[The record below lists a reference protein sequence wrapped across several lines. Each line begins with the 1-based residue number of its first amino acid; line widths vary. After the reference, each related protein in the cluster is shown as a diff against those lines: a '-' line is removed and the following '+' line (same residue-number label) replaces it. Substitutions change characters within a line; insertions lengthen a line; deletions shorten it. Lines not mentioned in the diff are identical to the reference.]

1 MATKLA
7 GQLKEKRNSFL
18 KVFVLL
24 ITGLGTLVAILS
36 PLTSRP
42 VVFQVQPGS
51 VASQDYQAP
60 RTITYNSKFL
70 TDQKIETITSTITPL
85 YLPIDPAITRHQIDK
100 LRKALDFISLTRS
113 DPYSDLS
120 QKIDDI
126 SKIADMLLSR
136 EIATKLITLDEPTW
150 QDIQRES
157 ISVLEQVMK
166 ASIRETQISENQVRI
181 PSLISYTINEE
192 NSLIIKS
199 LTAPFVVANSLFSES
214 STNLAIEEAI
224 KNVEPVEKSYAI
236 GEIIVRRGQII
247 DPVAFEALTQLGLIS
262 PKDQGKEFASATLF
276 VVVISLL
283 TGTYFFKR
291 KNIEETLR
299 KVIIL
304 SITFLIFLFAAKFL
318 IPNRTILPYIFPLAG
333 FTFAISAL
341 FDFEISALLSLILA
355 AVIAFGTQNLQSLML
370 FYLIPAYFGALILGT
385 GRRVSIF
392 FLAGTVTGIVGI
404 IVILSLR
411 LFEGT
416 TDLIGLITLSLA
428 SLINGMAS
436 ASLGLLLHFI
446 IAQILG
452 ITTAIQL
459 LDLARPDHPLLQKI
473 LTNSPGSYQH
483 SLQVSNLA
491 EQAAKYIGADQLLT
505 RVGAIYHDAGKSTNP
520 SFFIE
525 NQVTGELNSH
535 DDLDPYLSAATV
547 IQHVSDGIELAKKY
561 RLPSRIIDFIREHHG
576 TLTTRYFYV
585 KAVEDNNNDIGS
597 IDEQLFRYPG
607 PKPQSKETAIL
618 MLADGVEA
626 RARAEKPQN
635 REELMRIAQ
644 KVIDFCQ
651 KEGQLEDT
659 ELTMRDLNKIV
670 ISFTDTLINT
680 YHPRIKYPELSSQPK
695 V

>member
-1 MATKLA
+1 MATKFV
-7 GQLKEKRNSFL
+7 GQLKSKRVSFL
-18 KVFVLL
+18 KIFVL
-24 ITGLGTLVAILS
+24 IIAGVGTLVALLS
-36 PLTSRP
+36 PLTSRQL
-42 VVFQVQPGS
+42 VFQIQPGS
-51 VASQDYQAP
+51 VAGQDYQAP
-60 RTITYNSKFL
+60 RSITYTSKIL
-70 TDQKIETITSTITPL
+70 TDQKIESIKSTISPY
-85 YLPIDPAITRHQIDK
+85 YLPVDPAITRHQIDR
-100 LRKALDFISLTRS
+100 LRKALDYISLVRN
-113 DPYSDLS
+113 DIYSDNS
-120 QKIDDI
+120 QKIDDLSKVEDAPI
-126 SKIADMLLSR
+126 SRDL
-136 EIATKLITLDEPTW
+136 ATKLISLDESTW

-166 ASIRETQISENQVRI
+166 ASIRETQISENQARI

-199 LTAPFVVANSLFSES
+199 LTSPFVVANSLFSES
-214 STNLAIEEAI
+214 ATNKEIDEAI
-224 KNVEPVEKSYAI
+224 KNVQPVQKSYAI

-247 DPVAFEALTQLGLIS
+247 DPVAYEALTQLGLIT
-262 PKDQGKEFASATLF
+262 PKDQGKELASASLF
-276 VVVISLL
+276 VAVITSL
-283 TGTYFFKR
+283 TGIYFFKR
-291 KNIEETLR
+291 KNIDESLR

-341 FDFEISALLSLILA
+341 FDFEISAILSLVLA
-355 AVIAFGTQNLQSLML
+355 AAIAFGTQSFQSLIL
-370 FYLIPAYFGALILGT
+370 FYIIPAYFGALILGN

-392 FLAGTVTGIVGI
+392 FLAGTVTGIVGAG
-404 IVILSLR
+404 VILSLR

-416 TDLIGLITLSLA
+416 TDLIGLITLVLA
-428 SLINGMAS
+428 SIFNGMAS

-459 LDLARPDHPLLQKI
+459 LDIARPDHPLLQII

-491 EQAAKYIGADQLLT
+491 EQAAKSIGADQLLT
-505 RVGAIYHDAGKSTNP
+505 RVGAIYHDAGKSANP

-525 NQVTGELNSH
+525 NQVAENLDSH
-535 DDLDPYLSAATV
+535 DDLNPYLSAATV
-547 IQHVSDGIELAKKY
+547 IQHISDGVDLAKKY

-585 KAVEDNNNDIGS
+585 KAVEENNNSVDDV
-597 IDEQLFRYPG
+597 DEQLFRYPG

-626 RARAEKPQN
+626 RARAEKPQS
-635 REELMRIAQ
+635 REELMKIAQ
-644 KVIDFCQ
+644 NVVDFCQ

-659 ELTMRDLNKIV
+659 ELTMRDLNKI
-670 ISFTDTLINT
+670 ILSFTDTLINT
-680 YHPRIKYPELSSQPK
+680 YHPRIKYPELKPQSK
-695 V
+695 E